1 MKRRMFCV
9 AVAAVMTTTVAS
21 AADGALLSQVRQRLV
36 DAPVLKG
43 TFEQRKSIKGFR
55 NPLLS
60 HGDFLVA
67 RDRGVVW
74 ATREPFASALI
85 VTRDRLL
92 SRQADG
98 TVNTKVDASHEPG
111 IRAVNE
117 MLFALMSANLTALS
131 ARFDID
137 GSLVG
142 KDGWKLVLRPREA
155 ALSQWVSL
163 IELDGDRFVRKVR
176 FSEASGDNS
185 EIVLAGHATSTALT
199 PDDAAR
205 FN

>member
-1 MKRRMFCV
+1 MKRRLFC
-9 AVAAVMTTTVAS
+9 AAF
-21 AADGALLSQVRQRLV
+21 AAALAMPLAHAAESTLLAQVRQRLA

-43 TFEQRKSIKGFR
+43 TFEQRKAVKGFR

-60 HGDFLVA
+60 RGDFLVA
-67 RDRGVVW
+67 RDRGVIW
-74 ATREPFASALI
+74 ATREPFPSALI
-85 VTRDRLL
+85 VTHDRLL

-117 MLFALMSANLTALS
+117 MLFALMSANLAVLS
-131 ARFDID
+131 TRFEIE
-137 GSLVG
+137 GSLAG
-142 KDGWKLVLRPREA
+142 KDAWRLVLRPREA
-155 ALSQWVSL
+155 ALSQWISR

-176 FSEASGDNS
+176 ITEASGDS
-185 EIVLAGHATSTALT
+185 SDILLAGHATATTMTS
-199 PDDAAR
+199 DDAAR

>member
-9 AVAAVMTTTVAS
+9 AAAAVMVTTLAS
-21 AADGALLSQVRQRLV
+21 AADGALLSQVRQRLL

-98 TVNTKVDASHEPG
+98 TVNTKVDAGHEPG

-155 ALSQWVSL
+155 ALSQWVSR

-185 EIVLAGHATSTALT
+185 EIVLAGHVTANDLT